1 VFHSAVDQI
10 NATTRIGYCSCEY
23 IEAIYIDAS
32 IRPVMRHGTKACT
45 LASFANR
52 EETNVRGARRQSID
66 SRSMLER
73 SRRDSGEDSLH
84 PRSLESCLSISPFC
98 WKTTKPPPCFSSPF
112 LFRHFTE
119 LAPFPVSRAATSS
132 KLALAFDSGN
142 NERGRVRA
150 MQRYLSPGSL
160 AFSGICHS
168 IVRVIKSR
176 IANARYA
183 GGPQSERLIR
193 ERNSELVRGYRQNPW
208 RDRLRFRALAS
219 EPLCSREFKPESR
232 SCHLDRAVYPDVR
245 PSGSERSSVQTVS
258 PSVRLVHSMPIQP
271 CDPPR
276 NPSPSSGDLNSV

>member
-1 VFHSAVDQI
+1 VPFDFAV
-10 NATTRIGYCSCEY
+10 
-23 IEAIYIDAS
+23 
-32 IRPVMRHGTKACT
+32 
-45 LASFANR
+45 L
-52 EETNVRGARRQSID
+52 
-66 SRSMLER
+66 LENY
-73 SRRDSGEDSLH
+73 D
-84 PRSLESCLSISPFC
+84 PPLS
-98 WKTTKPPPCFSSPF
+98 CFSSPF

-150 MQRYLSPGSL
+150 IQRYLSPGSL
-160 AFSGICHS
+160 AFSGICHP

-193 ERNSELVRGYRQNPW
+193 ERNGELVRGYRQNLW
-208 RDRLRFRALAS
+208 RDRLCFRALAS
-219 EPLCSREFKPESR
+219 ELLCSREFKPESR
-232 SCHLDRAVYPDVR
+232 SCHPVYPDVR